1 MYMKEGKHTTENK
14 HTLVAMAASI
24 ALPTL
29 AALVEALQGSGLI
42 ENGTLLAL
50 IGVLGSVLS
59 ALGYNACRAHLKGK
73 HLKLE
78 SDRIKMRAMEAAS
91 KLEKK

>member
-14 HTLVAMAASI
+14 HTLVAMASSI

-29 AALVEALQGSGLI
+29 AAIVEALQGSGMI

-50 IGVLGSVLS
+50 IGVVGSVLS
-59 ALGYNACRAHLKGK
+59 ALGYTACRTHIKGK
-73 HLKLE
+73 QIKLE
-78 SDRIKMRAMEAAS
+78 SDRIKMRAMESAS